1 MKTFLLTFLF
11 MIGLTV
17 VHGQEKMQFSEGMS
31 ISKMKLKIRLQDM
44 VLAVSLSTIY

>member
-1 MKTFLLTFLF
+1 

-17 VHGQEKMQFSEGMS
+17 VHGQEKCNFLFWEGMS